1 MFSTDVYISMTTI
14 RTLVYTVCYCN
25 VDTVAIA
32 ESPIWIL
39 DLVDLYQWVNS
50 SVTSIILH
58 S

>member
-1 MFSTDVYISMTTI
+1 MTTI